1 MNTAKDDA
9 NISIEILPENK
20 IDRSLLKKPD
30 KRGNAFIFRSDG
42 TPVEI
47 YHLEQSVDGP
57 YVEMHR
63 YDHRGKD
70 NHKVNHPKLGQGS
83 QIDRKQFAKQKLEYW
98 EKEYDK

>member
-1 MNTAKDDA
+1 M
-9 NISIEILPENK
+9 
-20 IDRSLLKKPD
+20 KKPD

-47 YHLEQSVDGP
+47 HHLEQSVDGP

-70 NHKVNHPKLGQGS
+70 NHKVNNPKLGQGS
-83 QIDRKQFAKQKLEYW
+83 QNILLNKNENIGKKNMTNKIY
-98 EKEYDK
+98 